1 MENNLDVEELLL
13 HRWKVGSNDGSRLRG
28 NRWAGLA
35 SMEGDG
41 WMSHEEDF
49 GHGRWRGSWRSV
61 DGRFWEG
68 KEIVYSDLN
77 FRREGM
83 EDFGEWHIVV
93 EHCRISRQNRAP
105 TMCVDVYNRIL

>member
-1 MENNLDVEELLL
+1 
-13 HRWKVGSNDGSRLRG
+13 
-28 NRWAGLA
+28 
-35 SMEGDG
+35 
-41 WMSHEEDF
+41 MSHEEDF

-83 EDFGEWHIVV
+83 EDFGE
-93 EHCRISRQNRAP
+93 
-105 TMCVDVYNRIL
+105 